1 MLSVLTS
8 QRRFCNTTYSIR
20 VHVIG
25 QVCSS
30 DYAMTVGQRLN
41 ISIWWSC
48 CRLADDHETQLL
60 ACKNYYNQQISE
72 NKVRGVIIFEGED

>member
-8 QRRFCNTTYSIR
+8 RRRFCNTTYSIR

-30 DYAMTVGQRLN
+30 DYAISAGGRLN
-41 ISIWWSC
+41 LSIWWSC
-48 CRLADDHETQLL
+48 CRLADDHEKQLL
-60 ACKNYYNQQISE
+60 DCQNYFKQQISE
-72 NKVRGVIIFEGED
+72 NKVRSVLILEGED